1 MENIT
6 CQRCQT
12 TNEFNVAKAG
22 PHLKAICDHCNRYIK
37 FLPRD
42 HAAPNKASQ
51 VANPAL
57 RIMSN
62 TLYNGSICLTDIPK
76 DKITVSEK
84 NGKKYLNIDLWIDTD
99 KEADQYGNICGIK
112 VSQTK
117 AEREAKTKAQYIGN
131 LKAPRKQEV
140 AGVAPA
146 AQQAAT
152 VPDDLPF

>member
-1 MENIT
+1 
-6 CQRCQT
+6 
-12 TNEFNVAKAG
+12 
-22 PHLKAICDHCNRYIK
+22 
-37 FLPRD
+37 
-42 HAAPNKASQ
+42 
-51 VANPAL
+51 
-57 RIMSN
+57 MSN

-84 NGKKYLNIDLWIDTD
+84 NGKKYLNIDLWIDTE

-117 AEREAKTKAQYIGN
+117 LEREQKVKAQYIGN

-140 AGVAPA
+140 AGVAPVA

>member
-1 MENIT
+1 MEDIT

-12 TNEFNVAKAG
+12 TNEFNVEKSG

-37 FLPRD
+37 FL
-42 HAAPNKASQ
+42 HKASQ
-51 VANPAL
+51 VANPAHT
-57 RIMSN
+57 IMSN

-76 DKITVSEK
+76 DKITLSEK
-84 NGKKYLNIDLWIDTD
+84 NGKKYLNIDLWIDTE

-117 AEREAKTKAQYIGN
+117 AEREAKVKAQYIGN
-131 LKAPRKQEV
+131 LKAPR
-140 AGVAPA
+140 AAPGA
-146 AQQAAT
+146 AAAPVAQQAAAT